1 MRKLIARRTGYMS
14 EVIYGAGGHAREL
27 AFQLEAQGRKVLAFI
42 DDFDFGREIGS
53 VSVVTFDEALNSHK
67 SATWHMAIG
76 NIAARR
82 KLLAKMESAGLS
94 IGGFISDRAIIAP
107 TATIHP
113 TAQVFGGAVV
123 SDSCE
128 IHQNA
133 IVSFGAVLEHDV
145 CIGANSFICPNCSI
159 AGGVIVGSGVWVG
172 IGSTIRESSKD
183 RQIKIGDNSLIGA
196 ASCVLDSIPEKTVA
210 YGVPAKCRS
219 KSSANFLSSDADIHR
234 DVRGH

>member
-1 MRKLIARRTGYMS
+1 MS

-27 AFQLEAQGRKVLAFI
+27 AFQLEAQGRQVLAFI
-42 DDFDFGREIGS
+42 DDFDHGRKLGR
-53 VSVVTFDEALNSHK
+53 VPVMTFSEAQRFKNE
-67 SATWHMAIG
+67 TWHMAIG

-183 RQIKIGDNSLIGA
+183 RPIKIGDNSLIGA
-196 ASCVLDSIPEKTVA
+196 ASCVLDSIPENTVA